1 MIVCERVC
9 LFVCRCQRVRVC
21 CVQKCHAHVCM
32 CACVC
37 ACVGIHVFVFQSIM
51 WKCTTQNSKHV
62 VSNHIN
68 LTRHSSKTIAL
79 LSHKSINNKPILPLP
94 SATIALKGMRGNQ
107 GGQTGTATERAGR
120 NLGRNMES
128 AILSECVR

>member
-1 MIVCERVC
+1 MSVFVYLCVGVSAFVYVVCKNVMRMS
-9 LFVCRCQRVRVC
+9 VRVC
-21 CVQKCHAHVCM
+21 VR
-32 CACVC
+32 VC